1 MRGDLFT
8 VLLNSRMGL
17 GQLEEIT
24 EDWQESLLGLDSPC
38 WDLTKL
44 GLPMCKATSNP
55 QHLDFVSP
63 CQWNRKPSLHS
74 SQEKCTSHGPSW
86 GILYVMPWSPQF
98 PLPAPFSLS
107 RGEEW

>member
-8 VLLNSRMGL
+8 ALLNSRTAL
-17 GQLEEIT
+17 SQLEEIA
-24 EDWQESLLGLDSPC
+24 EDWRESLLGLDSPC
-38 WDLTKL
+38 WDLTKP
-44 GLPMCKATSNP
+44 GPPMCKAASNL
-55 QHLDFVSP
+55 QHLDSVSC

-86 GILYVMPWSPQF
+86 GVLYGMPWSPQF
-98 PLPAPFSLS
+98 PLPVPFSLS